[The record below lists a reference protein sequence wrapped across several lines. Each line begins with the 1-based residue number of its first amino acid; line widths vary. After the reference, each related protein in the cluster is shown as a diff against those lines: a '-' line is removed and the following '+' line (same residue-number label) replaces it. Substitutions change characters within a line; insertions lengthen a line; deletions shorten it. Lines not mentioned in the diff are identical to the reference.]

1 MSLLKPLF
9 IVSLFAFLQASGFAQ
24 SNPNEISVASPADV
38 GMSAEK
44 LAKVD
49 AAMDELVMQKRI
61 AGGIVMIA
69 RHGKIAHFNTYGLRD
84 IENDQPME
92 KDTIFRIYSMTK
104 AITTAAALMLHEEG
118 KLNVNDPVSKY
129 IPELKQVQV
138 ISGTKIVP
146 ATRAMTIADL
156 MRHTSGYGYGWEGNT
171 QYNVAF
177 LKADPLNAG
186 VPLSRMQTK
195 LDEIPLQFE
204 PGTDWTYGISID
216 VLGRVIEVAS
226 GQTLLSFFEER
237 FFKPLDMKDTGFHV
251 PADKVH
257 RFANCYNSDG
267 KGNLTIADDARNSRY
282 LEQPLFEGGGGG
294 LVSTARDYMR
304 FLLMIQ
310 GDGEFQGKRYL
321 KPETVAMMKTNQV
334 PESVGW
340 IKFGNE
346 VRDGVGFSYGFS
358 VRVKSSA
365 WDPDG
370 RVGEFGW
377 GGMAST
383 HYWVSPTDDLSV
395 ITLEQVLPYSFLT
408 EFKVK
413 GLIYDAIEQ

>member
-1 MSLLKPLF
+1 MNLHKPF
-9 IVSLFAFLQASGFAQ
+9 CIVSLFVFLQTSVFAQ
-24 SNPNEISVASPADV
+24 SESNEIQVVPPTDV

-49 AAMDELVMQKRI
+49 AAMEELVKQKRI
-61 AGGIVMIA
+61 AGGVVMIA
-69 RHGKIAHFNTYGLRD
+69 RHGKVVHFDAYGLRD
-84 IENDQPME
+84 IENNQPME
-92 KDTIFRIYSMTK
+92 KDSIFRIYSMTK

-118 KLNVNDPVSKY
+118 KLNIDDPVSKY
-129 IPELKQVQV
+129 IPELKEVQV
-138 ISGTKIVP
+138 IKGDEIVP
-146 ATRAMTIADL
+146 VTGEMTIADL
-156 MRHTSGYGYGWEGNT
+156 MRHTSGHGYGWEGNKK
-171 QYNVAF
+171 YDAAF
-177 LKADPLNAG
+177 QKADPLNTR

-195 LDEIPLQFE
+195 LGDIPLQFE
-204 PGTDWTYGISID
+204 PGTRWLYGISID
-216 VLGRVIEVAS
+216 VLGRVVEVAS
-226 GQTLLSFFEER
+226 GQTLLSFFDER
-237 FFKPLDMKDTGFHV
+237 FFKPLDMKDTGFYV

-257 RFANCYNSDG
+257 RFANNYNSDG
-267 KGNLTIADDARNSRY
+267 KGKLMIADDARTSPY
-282 LEQPLFEGGGGG
+282 LEQPLFESGGGG

-334 PESVGW
+334 PKSVGW

-346 VRDGVGFSYGFS
+346 IREGVGFSYGFS
-358 VRVKSSA
+358 VRSKMSS

-370 RVGEFGW
+370 RIGEYGW

-383 HYWVSPTDDLSV
+383 HYWASPKDDLSV
-395 ITLEQVLPYSFLT
+395 ITLEQILPYSFLT

-413 GLIYDAIEQ
+413 GLIYDAIED